1 MLAMLEAGHVSALD
15 LVDLYIDRIEKY
27 DEKVNAVVVRDFE
40 RARRAA
46 SDSDAARAC
55 GNVAGE
61 LHGLPITL
69 KESNDAV
76 GLDTTGG
83 NPARVGN
90 RAEADGPNTRR
101 VRGAGAIILGKT
113 NAVFGTT
120 SNPWDGDRSPGGSSG
135 GSAAAVAAGFTA
147 LEIGGDVGGSVRIPA
162 AFCGVLAHKATVPS
176 LHASFTTELGTPG
189 PIARSAADIRLLFDM
204 MAHDNAS
211 RSRGWRL
218 QLPKPRFTSLAD
230 ARVAI

>member
-1 MLAMLEAGHVSALD
+1 MKDWQA
-15 LVDLYIDRIEKY
+15 
-27 DEKVNAVVVRDFE
+27 F
-40 RARRAA
+40 
-46 SDSDAARAC
+46 
-55 GNVAGE
+55 
-61 LHGLPITL
+61 
-69 KESNDAV
+69 
-76 GLDTTGG
+76 
-83 NPARVGN
+83 
-90 RAEADGPNTRR
+90 
-101 VRGAGAIILGKT
+101 

-189 PIARSAADIRLLFDM
+189 PIARSAADIRLLFDV

-218 QLPKPRFTSLAD
+218 QRQNLDSPASPMLAWQSEMT
-230 ARVAI
+230 ARWHP

>member
-1 MLAMLEAGHVSALD
+1 MGGTASTHPLSGFESATGMLAMLEAGHVSALD

-46 SDSDAARAC
+46 SDSDAARAR

-90 RAEADGPNTRR
+90 RAEAD
-101 VRGAGAIILGKT
+101 
-113 NAVFGTT
+113 
-120 SNPWDGDRSPGGSSG
+120 
-135 GSAAAVAAGFTA
+135 
-147 LEIGGDVGGSVRIPA
+147 
-162 AFCGVLAHKATVPS
+162 
-176 LHASFTTELGTPG
+176 
-189 PIARSAADIRLLFDM
+189 
-204 MAHDNAS
+204 
-211 RSRGWRL
+211 
-218 QLPKPRFTSLAD
+218 
-230 ARVAI
+230 